1 MTKNVNRLDTLVE
14 ATEKG
19 YLGEKVDPTPDEAY
33 TLAGV
38 TSSDTAAKADNAAEE
53 GEAPPKPSK
62 GKG

>member
-1 MTKNVNRLDTLVE
+1 MTEKKSRLDTIAE

-62 GKG
+62 AKG